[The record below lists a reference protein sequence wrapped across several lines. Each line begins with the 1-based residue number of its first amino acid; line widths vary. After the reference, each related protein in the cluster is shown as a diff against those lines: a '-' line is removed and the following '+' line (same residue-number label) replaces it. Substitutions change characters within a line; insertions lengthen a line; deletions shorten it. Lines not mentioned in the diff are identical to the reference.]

1 MRASNTPLD
10 RALERDPAT
19 AAAAATAR
27 WQAIAEVFSVASGCA
42 LDEAATD
49 IVVHDLIVA
58 LDGLVGRATALI
70 REVQDA
76 LPEPTD
82 ELDDLFATDTVVADP
97 AAAAADP
104 PAPRSL
110 VDVCFAAILEL
121 GQARRGLGAQLEASE
136 RAVAFE
142 TTRRRL
148 CQTLIVV
155 LEAAGQRALIG
166 EHAQPEDLSAAL
178 RLRSRYAAFRRA
190 LRPTASSAES
200 DVLMAVRY
208 AAGAIAQ
215 LVSSTDFAIA
225 RAADRAVL
233 RGLRDRM
240 LAWARTD
247 KSALAGLRILSD
259 VAACA
264 DLLHGIN
271 RRQELRGHDLALL
284 VGLRAGP
291 AGDLVA
297 WIADLRRLD
306 GLDDQLDALTAQAEA
321 DRGGAATVAAIVA
334 RLEVLA

>member
-1 MRASNTPLD
+1 MRASNTSID
-10 RALERDPAT
+10 RAPERDPAA

-49 IVVHDLIVA
+49 LVVHDLIAA
-58 LDGLVGRATALI
+58 LDGLVGRAAALI
-70 REVQDA
+70 REVQA
-76 LPEPTD
+76 AIPEPAD
-82 ELDDLFATDTVVADP
+82 ELDDLFATDP
-97 AAAAADP
+97 AAAGSILPP

-190 LRPTASSAES
+190 LRPTASSSEA
-200 DVLMAVRY
+200 DVLTAVRY

-291 AGDLVA
+291 TGDLVA

-306 GLDDQLDALTAQAEA
+306 GLDDELDALTAQAEA

>member
-10 RALERDPAT
+10 RALERDPAG

-27 WQAIAEVFSVASGCA
+27 WQAIAEVFSVASGAA

-49 IVVHDLIVA
+49 LVVHDVIVA

-70 REVQDA
+70 REVQA
-76 LPEPTD
+76 AVPEPAD
-82 ELDDLFATDTVVADP
+82 ELDDLFATDT
-97 AAAAADP
+97 AAAGTFLP

-166 EHAQPEDLSAAL
+166 DHAQPEDLSAAL

-190 LRPTASSAES
+190 LRPTESSAEA

-291 AGDLVA
+291 AGDLPA

-321 DRGGAATVAAIVA
+321 DRGGATTVAAIVA